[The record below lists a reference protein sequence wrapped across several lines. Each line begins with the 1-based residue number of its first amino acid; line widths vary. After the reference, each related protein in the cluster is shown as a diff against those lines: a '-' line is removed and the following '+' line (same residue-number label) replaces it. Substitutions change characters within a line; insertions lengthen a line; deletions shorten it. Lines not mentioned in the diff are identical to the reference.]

1 MLWPFKPSTP
11 NRTDGRN
18 VSDQDLINYMS
29 SRLCRAYMAFSDRNT
44 AIDFDWWKV
53 RLDGEL
59 VSDIHGCRR
68 PLHFSA
74 RIWPWP

>member
-11 NRTDGRN
+11 NRTAGRN

-29 SRLCRAYMAFSDRNT
+29 SHLCRAYMAFSDRNT

-53 RLDGEL
+53 
-59 VSDIHGCRR
+59 
-68 PLHFSA
+68 
-74 RIWPWP
+74 